1 MTWQQANYDEVKDAM
16 RPGDVVAFGGT
27 KRFSELIKSVT
38 RSEVSHVALVLR
50 SALPPED
57 VSSTQSSPQIIEPI
71 REGIVV
77 RSLDEHITGYSGDS
91 LWLDE
96 HITGYP
102 GNIWWLP
109 LSEAIRDRLDVAKF
123 SAFLLEHVGVP
134 FDLTQAAQS
143 ALDELDHVPLI
154 GDLTHSEEDF
164 SALFCSEMAAAGLE
178 AGGAIGSLN
187 CSEVT
192 PIDLFR
198 FAIYQGAYY
207 QIKGPKTLV
216 EGFNMLDPEGWGE

>member
-38 RSEVSHVALVLR
+38 RSPVSHVALVLR
-50 SALPPED
+50 STLPPDD
-57 VSSTQSSPQIIEPI
+57 VSSTRSSPQIIAASK
-71 REGIVV
+71 EGIVV
-77 RSLDEHITGYSGDS
+77 R
-91 LWLDE
+91 WLDE

-109 LSEAIRDRLDVAKF
+109 LSETIRDRLDVAKL
-123 SAFLLEHVGVP
+123 SAFLLEHEGVP
-134 FDLTQAAQS
+134 FDTPQAAQ
-143 ALDELDHVPLI
+143 AVLDELDHVPLI
-154 GDLTHSEEDF
+154 SDLTHSEEDF

-192 PIDLFR
+192 PIDMFQ
-198 FAIYQGAYY
+198 FAIYQETYY

-216 EGFNMLDPEGWGE
+216 ADFNTVNPEGWGE